1 MYRSSVC
8 IKMDVNS
15 GSNSN
20 IYRQAMI
27 ANLVKAQQSQ
37 QAQEATKVIKAQQAY
52 QSTKQEP
59 AQEQD
64 LTLIRS
70 SASQRFELLTKFHCS
85 LHSIGFGSLY

>member
-37 QAQEATKVIKAQQAY
+37 QAKA
-52 QSTKQEP
+52 P
-59 AQEQD
+59 
-64 LTLIRS
+64 
-70 SASQRFELLTKFHCS
+70 SALN
-85 LHSIGFGSLY
+85 GSMVARVHNVRPGCGSCGK